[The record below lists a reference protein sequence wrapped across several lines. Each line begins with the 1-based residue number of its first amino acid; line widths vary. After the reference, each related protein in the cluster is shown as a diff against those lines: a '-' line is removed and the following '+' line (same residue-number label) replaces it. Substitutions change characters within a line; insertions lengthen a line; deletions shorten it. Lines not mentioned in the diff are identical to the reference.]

1 MSRLRQ
7 ASPYLLAGLLAAAG
21 TTHFVAP
28 RFYDGIVPHALPG
41 PARAWTYVSGVA
53 ELGIAAAV
61 AAPGTRSRGALL
73 AALLLIAVFPA
84 NIQMAVDAET
94 AKEKWLAYA
103 RLPLQLPLVIWAWRV
118 ARATS
123 ADPPAPGSAPAGSRH
138 AA

>member
-1 MSRLRQ
+1 MRR

-53 ELGIAAAV
+53 ELGVAAAV
-61 AAPGTRSRGALL
+61 AVPRTRSRGALV
-73 AALLLIAVFPA
+73 AALLFIAVFPA
-84 NIQMAVDAET
+84 NIQMAVDADSVRDK
-94 AKEKWLAYA
+94 AISYA

-123 ADPPAPGSAPAGSRH
+123 ARSTAARSTVGTSAAGR
-138 AA
+138 